1 MVEFLNTWAQRIIV
15 VVIICTIIEMI
26 LPEGKNKKYIKT
38 VTGLYVVFTIISPI
52 ISKINLKESLNL
64 EKYLNFSEENTVE
77 TSVILDNNKYI
88 EELYKENL
96 SSDIIAKIRVL
107 GYDVASIN
115 VDIETKNEET
125 YGSILSLKLK
135 IVKNN
140 EDKKENK
147 IQIEPVII
155 GKEKLNEEIELPSE
169 EIEKIKEYLE
179 TIYYIDKEKINVE

>member
-155 GKEKLNEEIELPSE
+155 GKEKLNEEIELHSE
-169 EIEKIKEYLE
+169 EIE
-179 TIYYIDKEKINVE
+179 N